1 MIVSYSITFW
11 GQNENFKKKPFQIP
25 IWNYSA
31 RFFCPF
37 RSFKTAR
44 SILTPKP
51 KTKLLNSKTKHY
63 WTSIHLFQ
71 NTTFDLLSKKCPK
84 NDRKKFK
91 AYRTYKIFSIQY
103 INVISRVK
111 TVHLF
116 CIVQTLPDS
125 SNFHLHFLYN
135 FFL

>member
-1 MIVSYSITFW
+1 M
-11 GQNENFKKKPFQIP
+11 
-25 IWNYSA
+25 
-31 RFFCPF
+31 
-37 RSFKTAR
+37 
-44 SILTPKP
+44 TPKP

-63 WTSIHLFQ
+63 WTLIHLFQ

-91 AYRTYKIFSIQY
+91 VYGTYKIFSIQY

-125 SNFHLHFLYN
+125 SNFQLHFYEQQVS
-135 FFL
+135 FFSKRLNIFELLPDIQELHFSLNN